1 MSSTFYIIHNIYA
14 RLTQVHPSQPQTA
27 QKHNTRKKH
36 TKTIT
41 GQKTTKTITRQKNLK
56 IQAHVLKCHHCKNPY
71 GFEYGN
77 KVETGT
83 QT

>member
-1 MSSTFYIIHNIYA
+1 MPGSLRCTPANPKRHKNT
-14 RLTQVHPSQPQTA
+14 TQE
-27 QKHNTRKKH
+27 KKTYQNYH
-36 TKTIT
+36 RTK
-41 GQKTTKTITRQKNLK
+41 KKLKKK
-56 IQAHVLKCHHCKNPY
+56 IQTHVLKCHHCKNPY

>member
-1 MSSTFYIIHNIYA
+1 MPGSLRCTPANPKRHKN
-14 RLTQVHPSQPQTA
+14 TA
-27 QKHNTRKKH
+27 QEKKH

-41 GQKTTKTITRQKNLK
+41 GQKTTKTITGQKK

>member
-1 MSSTFYIIHNIYA
+1 MPGSLRCTPANPKWHKN
-14 RLTQVHPSQPQTA
+14 TA
-27 QKHNTRKKH
+27 QEKNIPKLSQDKKQP
-36 TKTIT
+36 KLS
-41 GQKTTKTITRQKNLK
+41 QDKKN
-56 IQAHVLKCHHCKNPY
+56 QAHVLKCHHCKNPY

>member
-1 MSSTFYIIHNIYA
+1 MPGS
-14 RLTQVHPSQPQTA
+14 LTQPTPNGTKTQH
-27 QKHNTRKKH
+27 KKKKKRKKNIPKLSH
-36 TKTIT
+36 DKKQPKLSQDKKKSGSCT
-41 GQKTTKTITRQKNLK
+41 QVPSCR
-56 IQAHVLKCHHCKNPY
+56 NPY